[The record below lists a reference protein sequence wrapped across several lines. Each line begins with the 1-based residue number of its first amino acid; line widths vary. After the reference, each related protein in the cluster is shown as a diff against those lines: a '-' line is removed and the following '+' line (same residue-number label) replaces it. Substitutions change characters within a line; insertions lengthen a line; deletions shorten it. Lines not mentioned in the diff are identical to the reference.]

1 MRAVFYPGCTFK
13 TSAGYLESYEEINKL
28 LNIELPELDDWNC
41 CGATALFSVDELL
54 SLVFPARNIAKA
66 EKLNFD
72 TILTPCN
79 ACYATLRKA
88 KYILATDGNLRSKV
102 QSVLEEED
110 LKYRGNIR
118 IMHLLDYYLTDEI
131 LGRIKEKKTRDLS
144 HIKVACYYGCQYTRP
159 VVGEET
165 DHPEF
170 PSNLD
175 RLALQLGVRVVDF
188 TAKTYCCGASMMV
201 IHKKECTNLM
211 RKIIMDAKNKGADLI
226 VSICPLCQFN
236 LEIAMDDLGE
246 SIPVIFFTQ
255 LIGLALGIG
264 GDRLGFDKLLVPV
277 EKVLTKI
284 GY

>member
-1 MRAVFYPGCTFK
+1 MKAVFYPGCTFK
-13 TSAGYLESYEEINKL
+13 TSAGYLESYEEINKVL
-28 LNIELPELDDWNC
+28 EIKLPELEDWNC

-72 TILTPCN
+72 TLLTPCN
-79 ACYATLRKA
+79 ACYATLRKV
-88 KYILATDGNLRSKV
+88 KHILETDRDLRKKV
-102 QSVLEEED
+102 QNILEEED

-118 IMHLLDYYLTDEI
+118 IRHLLDYYLTEEI
-131 LGRIKEKKTRDLS
+131 LNKIKERQKRKLS

-159 VVGEET
+159 IVGEET

-170 PSNLD
+170 PVNLD
-175 RLALQLGVRVVDF
+175 RLVVQLGAEAIDF

-201 IHKKECTNLM
+201 LHKRECTNLIK
-211 RKIIMDAKNKGADLI
+211 KIVMDAKNKGADLL

-236 LEIAMDDLGE
+236 LEIAMEDLGE
-246 SIPVIFFTQ
+246 NIPVIFFTQ

-264 GDRLGFDKLLVPV
+264 WDKLGFDKLLIPID
-277 EKVLTKI
+277 KLLTKV
-284 GY
+284 GS